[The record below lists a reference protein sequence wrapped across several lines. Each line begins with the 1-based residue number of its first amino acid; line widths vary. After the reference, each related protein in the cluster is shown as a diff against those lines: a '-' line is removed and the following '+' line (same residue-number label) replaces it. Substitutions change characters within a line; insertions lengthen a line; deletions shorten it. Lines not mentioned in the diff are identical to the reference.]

1 MMTLPNSKLCAAA
14 VLTCL
19 TISQVGASDDSV
31 KITQKGKQFSE
42 KQVAL
47 KTGQDIVFVND
58 DNVAHNVYTIVNG
71 KKRDLG
77 LQKPKEEGTIA
88 FDAPGTYRVRCAIHP
103 KMKLVVKVTE
113 GEDN

>member
-1 MMTLPNSKLCAAA
+1 MTLSGFKLCATA
-14 VLTCL
+14 VLACITF
-19 TISQVGASDDSV
+19 SQTGQADDSV

-42 KQVAL
+42 KKVAI

-77 LQKPKEEGTIA
+77 LQKPTEEGSIA

-103 KMKLVVKVTE
+103 KMKLVVKVTDGE
-113 GEDN
+113 GN